1 MAKIELELFT
11 DLDKYLFFES
21 SIRGGLSLLANR
33 YSHANNPYISQT
45 YDNSKPHSYIITIDS
60 NNLYGLSMVQYL
72 PYSEFRWLRQ
82 SEIDEFNI
90 KNVSSKS
97 EIGYILEVDLEYPV
111 SLHDRHN
118 DLPLAV
124 SHETIEYD
132 DLSEYQKSLLSSLN
146 LKFNNNVKKLVPT
159 LKDKLRYIVHYRNL
173 KYYLKEGLILKKI
186 HRILSFKQAPYL
198 QPYIFFNNEKRKLSN
213 SQFDKNFFKLMNNSF
228 YGKCMQNVRKKINLK
243 AGLNKDQCKK
253 YLNDPA
259 LESFQIINEDCSVFR
274 LKRTNLLLD
283 KPLYIGFCVL
293 ELSKLHMYQIYY
305 EVFKN
310 YYNDRVK
317 LLYTDTDSLIL
328 EIYTDDIYDDFK
340 NNLPNIFD
348 FSNYPLDH
356 PLYSEEN
363 KNELGFFKDEAKSF
377 AISEFVGLKA
387 KMYSISGERY
397 EKKTAKGINKSVVKS
412 TFHHELYKT
421 TLFKKQQLRHN
432 QTQIVS
438 KNHVLTTQF
447 QNKISLSAFYDKK
460 YILSNGIDT
469 LSYGHY
475 SISS

>member
-1 MAKIELELFT
+1 MAKIELDLFT
-11 DLDKYLFFES
+11 DLDMYLYIES
-21 SIRGGLSLLANR
+21 AIRGGVSLVGKR
-33 YSHANNPYISQT
+33 YSKANNPYLSQT
-45 YDNSKPHSYIITIDS
+45 YDNSKPHSYIVIIDS

-82 SEIDEFNI
+82 SEIDEFNV
-90 KNVSSKS
+90 KNVPSES

-111 SLHDRHN
+111 SLHNLHN

-124 SHETIEYD
+124 NHEKVEFE
-132 DLSEYQKSLLSSLN
+132 DLSTYQKSLLSSLN
-146 LKFNNNVKKLVPT
+146 LKFNSNIKKLVPT
-159 LKDKLRYIVHYRNL
+159 LKDKSHYITYYENL
-173 KYYLKEGLILKKI
+173 KFYLEKGLILKKI

-198 QPYIFFNNEKRKLSN
+198 SPYIFFNNEKRKASK
-213 SQFDKNFFKLMNNSF
+213 SEFDKNFFKLMNNSF
-228 YGKCMQNVRKKINLK
+228 YGKCMQNVRKQINLK

-259 LESFQIINEDCSVFR
+259 LENFQIINEDCAVFR
-274 LKRTNLLLD
+274 LKRSNLLLN

-293 ELSKLHMYQIYY
+293 ESSKLHMYKTYY
-305 EVFKN
+305 NVFKN
-310 YYNDRVK
+310 YYKNNVN

-328 EIYTDDIYDDFK
+328 EIFTNDIYLDFK
-340 NNLPNIFD
+340 NNLPDIFD

-356 PLYSEEN
+356 PLYSEKN
-363 KNELGFFKDEAKSF
+363 KNKLGFFKDEAKSKV
-377 AISEFVGLKA
+377 ISEFVGLKA
-387 KMYSISGERY
+387 KMYSISGEYY

-412 TFHHELYKT
+412 TFYHDLYKS
-421 TLFKKQQLRHN
+421 TLLKKQQHRHS
-432 QTQIVS
+432 QSQIIS
-438 KNHVLTTQF
+438 KNHVITTQF